1 MKNSRLRLCSAFFFL
16 SFLFASCSD
25 DFWEY
30 PSKSFDSSLTVKI
43 SKEYKNDGS
52 VKVTLMH
59 GDTRMDGIV
68 YTDDGSVPNVEYD
81 ESKDGNLWYR
91 GNNSTSQTITMTF
104 TEDCT
109 LSFLAYRVDDSRE
122 TVRYGNVYTEKID
135 VAELYTFNYEEPVGN
150 EIFTGDE
157 YSFVCSKTFTY
168 TRGYE
173 VFRGAH
179 YEMSFFP
186 DKGTWELYVV
196 HDGSLVKD
204 TTHNTGYIATGV
216 FYGDCFD
223 SRPSSP
229 VVGALR
235 LCTPNSGEHW
245 FSINLSASSSFQLP
259 ISEGFISFVTDDY

>member
-1 MKNSRLRLCSAFFFL
+1 MKNSSLRLCSAFFFL
-16 SFLFASCSD
+16 SFLFAACSD

-157 YSFVCSKTFTY
+157 YSFVC
-168 TRGYE
+168 
-173 VFRGAH
+173 
-179 YEMSFFP
+179 
-186 DKGTWELYVV
+186 
-196 HDGSLVKD
+196 
-204 TTHNTGYIATGV
+204 
-216 FYGDCFD
+216 
-223 SRPSSP
+223 
-229 VVGALR
+229 
-235 LCTPNSGEHW
+235 
-245 FSINLSASSSFQLP
+245 
-259 ISEGFISFVTDDY
+259 